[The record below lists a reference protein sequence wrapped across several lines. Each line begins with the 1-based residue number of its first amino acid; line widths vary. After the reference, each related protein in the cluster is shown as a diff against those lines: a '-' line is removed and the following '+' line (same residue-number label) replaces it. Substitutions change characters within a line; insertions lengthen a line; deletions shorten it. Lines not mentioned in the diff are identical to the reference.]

1 MVFRRVCES
10 KELFPS
16 PSCAGN
22 THSLTERFACCSL
35 PSDLRLKIHT
45 WKASWKGSKG
55 LMIQRAAA
63 MVLRL
68 GWLVAWSLTCVSIPL
83 ASGFINGKCMLTL
96 TSYGDGAGLGVVH
109 LHVCARIHASVRR
122 IR

>member
-1 MVFRRVCES
+1 
-10 KELFPS
+10 
-16 PSCAGN
+16 
-22 THSLTERFACCSL
+22 
-35 PSDLRLKIHT
+35 
-45 WKASWKGSKG
+45 
-55 LMIQRAAA
+55 MIQRAAA